1 MENGMTK
8 LQEKSQAQVKQFVG
22 QMVGDDRLVLEGKE
36 QQRQAEREDTMG
48 KTDQGIVKDDKG
60 QEQPK
65 DKKRAQTAH
74 QTGTDQSASKEQ
86 PHDHDPLKRKGPVLD

>member
-1 MENGMTK
+1 MENAMTK

-36 QQRQAEREDTMG
+36 QQRQAEDTMG

-65 DKKRAQTAH
+65 DKERAQTVH
-74 QTGTDQSASKEQ
+74 QTDTDQSASKEQ
-86 PHDHDPLKRKGPVLD
+86 PHDDPLKRKGPVLD